1 MIMSKKV
8 IQNISRIILLVVW
21 TIGAFLAVSYTV
33 GLLLS
38 FFASD
43 ALLTWLNTPV
53 GTLTIGAVVY
63 MLSFVLVLAP
73 LKFSKLSKSEVAE
86 QLGLRQSSKKWAI
99 PWVLLTWLIYM
110 FFSVVAMMVLY
121 SLNLSG
127 IDLQERQNVGFNEL
141 SSSVDYILA
150 FITLVVLAPVFE
162 EAMFRGFL
170 FGQLRKRHG
179 FWVSAIVTSLAFAV
193 VHFQFNVGVDVFILS
208 LFLCYL
214 RERFQS
220 IWPSI
225 MLHALK
231 NGIAYTL
238 LFILPLLGFNLI
250 Q

>member
-86 QLGLRQSSKKWAI
+86 QLGLRRSSKKWAI

-110 FFSVVAMMVLY
+110 FFSAVAMMVLY

-127 IDLQERQNVGFNEL
+127 IDLQEKQNVGFNEL

>member
-1 MIMSKKV
+1 
-8 IQNISRIILLVVW
+8 
-21 TIGAFLAVSYTV
+21 
-33 GLLLS
+33 
-38 FFASD
+38 
-43 ALLTWLNTPV
+43 
-53 GTLTIGAVVY
+53 
-63 MLSFVLVLAP
+63 
-73 LKFSKLSKSEVAE
+73 
-86 QLGLRQSSKKWAI
+86 
-99 PWVLLTWLIYM
+99 M
-110 FFSVVAMMVLY
+110 FFSAVAMMVLY

-127 IDLQERQNVGFNEL
+127 IDLQEKQNVGFNEL
-141 SSSVDYILA
+141 SSSVDYMLA

-193 VHFQFNVGVDVFILS
+193 VHFQFNVGVDVLILS